1 MVPHNSVQSKVLI
14 TLVTAVLAA
23 VVAHAQIADR
33 IPDRFDLTQT
43 QTLSNHHPVWASP
56 ADDAGAVPADLPM
69 QHLTMVLARS
79 AQQEAA
85 FEELLRE
92 QQNPTSPNYHQWLTP
107 TEIGDRFGLSDGDIA
122 TIAGWLQS
130 QGLQVNWVAPSRVFI
145 SFSGS
150 AAEVGRAFQTELHY
164 YNVRGEQRISVASDP
179 QIPAALAP
187 AVRSIRGLYTINDRP
202 FHTIRPMASS
212 GPNMTVTSGGTTYHY
227 LAPGD
232 FATIYDLPPSLT
244 GAGMTIG
251 IVGEARTDMTDFTN
265 FKLLT
270 GSTFGNPTE
279 VVPTAYGGADPGPAY
294 IAPTSCNTQ
303 STCELIDD
311 QGEAELDVMRAG
323 SVAPGASLLLVT
335 ASADSGGIADDVP
348 YLVQT
353 TPIPARVIS
362 ISFGACE
369 SEVGVYGVAYWD
381 QLFQQAAGEGIS
393 VFVSSGDS
401 GASGCDA
408 AFTTPPGSPQPNSP
422 NYICSSSYAT
432 CVGGTE
438 FSDAS
443 NPSAYWNSSNGANL
457 SSVLGYIPEGAWN
470 EPLSGSA
477 TQVAATGGGV
487 STIIS
492 TPGWQSA
499 PGVPGNAGRYTPDI
513 SFSAAGHDGYFGCFA
528 VGGGNCSSGS
538 GGTFSI
544 FSGTSAAAPG
554 MAGVAALL
562 DQKTG
567 GGTGNLNPALYSMAT
582 SAPAA
587 FHPVSIASSGVSNCS
602 VATPSLCNNSIPGP
616 SGLTGGQAG
625 FQLGANGGYSEAT
638 GLGSLD
644 VAQFISSY
652 SPSSGNTPTVT
663 LSAPPSVTTAQ
674 SASIEITVTGNNG
687 APTGTII
694 LTSGAYQSATTALNM
709 PGTNSESVYI
719 VIPSGALAAG
729 TDTITATYTS
739 TSPSYANALGSTTI
753 LVTSTLPAPTIT
765 WATPAAIVYGTP
777 LSATQLN
784 ATASVAG
791 TFIYSPAAGAV
802 LTAGQ
807 HTLAVTFTP
816 NDTTD
821 YSSANSTVTLAVS
834 KATPVLTWAT
844 PAAVSAGTAL
854 SSTQLD
860 ATANVPGTFTY
871 SPVSGTIMSSPG
883 NFMLSVTLAPTDSTD
898 YTIAS
903 KSVTLSV
910 TAVTTAP
917 LVTTGTATA
926 ILGSSATLAG
936 QATAEGSDTHS
947 WFLYGTSST
956 LSGATQTASQDIGAG
971 YTVVNFTGGATGLSP
986 NTTYYFQAVA
996 QNTYGTTQGTI
1007 QSFTT
1012 ASGSTFTL
1020 SDSNGGAV
1028 SLSKGSTTNNTLMVT
1043 IGPTGGFTGTVT
1055 LNAAVTKSPT
1065 GAQDPPTFTW
1075 SPSNLVT
1082 LSGTS
1087 SAAATLI
1094 VSTTAAT
1101 SGANVPPINP
1111 FGRWYSTGGATLA
1124 CILVFWIPSRRRAL
1138 RNLLGIAA
1146 LCVALTSGAIACG
1159 GGSNS
1164 GSSQSAN
1171 PGTTSGAY
1179 TITITGTSGTTTA
1192 TNTVNLTVQ

>member
-1 MVPHNSVQSKVLI
+1 MTPYKSAQWKLF
-14 TLVTAVLAA
+14 LLLAA
-23 VVAHAQIADR
+23 ALLAAGVARAQVADR
-33 IPDRFDLTQT
+33 IPRTFDAAQVQVLA
-43 QTLSNHHPVWASP
+43 NHHPLWAT
-56 ADDAGAVPADLPM
+56 AANDVGAVPADLPI

-79 AQQEAA
+79 PQQETA
-85 FEELLRE
+85 FEELLKE
-92 QQNPTSPNYHQWLTP
+92 QQDPTSPNYHQWLTP
-107 TEIGDRFGLSDGDIA
+107 AEVGERFGLSDDDIA
-122 TIAGWLQS
+122 AITGWLQS
-130 QGLQVNWVAPSRVFI
+130 QGLEVNWVAPSRVFI

-150 AAEVGRAFQTELHY
+150 AADVGRAFQTELHY
-164 YNVRGEQRISVASDP
+164 YKVHGEQRISVATDP
-179 QIPAALAP
+179 QVPAALAP
-187 AVRSIRGLYTINDRP
+187 AMKAIHGLYTIEDRP
-202 FHTIRPMASS
+202 FHSVRSMASS
-212 GPNMTVTSGGTTYHY
+212 GPDFTVTNSGTTYHF

-244 GAGMTIG
+244 GAGTTIG
-251 IVGEARTDMTDFTN
+251 IVAEARTDMTDFSN
-265 FKLLT
+265 FKSLT
-270 GSTFGNPTE
+270 GSTFSNPTE
-279 VVPTAYGGADPGPAY
+279 VVPTAFGGADPGPAC
-294 IAPTSCNTQ
+294 TTNSSCP
-303 STCELIDD
+303 LIDD

-335 ASADSGGIADDVP
+335 ASADSGGIEDDAA

-353 TPIPARVIS
+353 TPVPAQVMS
-362 ISFGACE
+362 ISFGYCE
-369 SEVGVYGVAYWD
+369 SAVGIAGVAYWD
-381 QLFQQAAGEGIS
+381 TLFQQAAGEGIS

-401 GASGCDA
+401 GASGCDE
-408 AFTTPPGSPQPNSP
+408 AFTTPPASPQPNSP

-438 FSDAS
+438 FNDTS
-443 NPSAYWNSSNGANL
+443 NPTAYWNSSNGANL
-457 SSVLGYIPEGAWN
+457 ASALGYIPEGAWN
-470 EPLSGSA
+470 EPLSGSN

-487 STIIS
+487 STVVL
-492 TPGWQSA
+492 TPSWQTGS
-499 PGVPGNAGRYTPDI
+499 GVPGNAGRYTPDI
-513 SFSAAGHDGYFGCFA
+513 SFSAANHDGYFGCFA
-528 VGGGNCSSGS
+528 AGGGNCSGS
-538 GGTFSI
+538 GGTFNI

-562 DQKTG
+562 DQKL
-567 GGTGNLNPALYSMAT
+567 GTKAGNLNPELYTMAV
-582 SAPAA
+582 SEPAA
-587 FHPVSIASSGVSNCS
+587 FNQVSVASSGVTNCS
-602 VATPSLCNNSIPGP
+602 VATPSMCNNSIAGP
-616 SGLTGGQAG
+616 TGLAGGQAG

-644 VAQFISSY
+644 VSQFINNY
-652 SPSSGNTPTVT
+652 NYTTPSNAPTVT
-663 LSAPPSVTTAQ
+663 VSAPPSVTAAQ
-674 SASIEITVTGNNG
+674 SASVEITVSGTNG

-694 LTSGAYQSATTALNM
+694 LTSGSYKSATTTLSI
-709 PGTNSESVYI
+709 PGTNSDSAYI

-765 WATPAAIVYGTP
+765 WAAPAAIVYGTP

-791 TFIYSPAAGAV
+791 TFAYSPAAGAV
-802 LTAGQ
+802 LTVGQ

-821 YSSANSTVTLAVS
+821 YSTANATVTLTVS

-844 PAAVSAGTAL
+844 PAAVPAGTAL

-871 SPVSGTIMSSPG
+871 TPVTGTLMSSPG
-883 NFMLSVTLAPTDSTD
+883 NFMLSVTFAPNDSTD

-903 KSVTLSV
+903 ASVTLSV
-910 TAVTTAP
+910 TAVTSAP
-917 LVTTGTATA
+917 VVTTGSASV
-926 ILGSSATLAG
+926 ILGSSATMGG
-936 QATAEGSDTHS
+936 QATAEGSDTHV

-971 YTVVNFTGGATGLSP
+971 YSVVNFTAGASGLSP

-996 QNTYGTTQGTI
+996 QNTYGTTQGSI

-1012 ASGSTFTL
+1012 ASGSTFSL
-1020 SDSNGGAV
+1020 SGSNGGAV
-1028 SLSKGSTTNNTLMVT
+1028 TLSKGSTTNNTLMVT
-1043 IGPTGGFTGTVT
+1043 ISPAGGFTGTVT

-1065 GAQDPPTFTW
+1065 GAQDQPTFTW

-1087 SAAATLI
+1087 NATATLI
-1094 VSTTAAT
+1094 ISTTAGT
-1101 SGANVPPINP
+1101 SGAIVPLVSP
-1111 FGRWYSTGGATLA
+1111 FGRWYSTGGAALA
-1124 CILVFWIPSRRRAL
+1124 CVVLCWIPGRRRTL
-1138 RNLLGIAA
+1138 RNLLGMVA
-1146 LCVALTSGAIACG
+1146 LCIALTSGMVACG
-1159 GGSNS
+1159 GSSNT
-1164 GSSQSAN
+1164 GGNASSN